1 MERVERDYMGI
12 GKSVRWV
19 TSWEG
24 RGWAGGGERE
34 GWMKNMYH
42 FVGGLSSLW
51 DGGLGTAGHWRVV
64 GKERERHGIGT
75 VRYEVL
81 NPDDGSN
88 TSTRYVSLMR
98 SRGTAPVQ
106 SRARASEPPVAVRVP
121 SLRTAS

>member
-1 MERVERDYMGI
+1 MGDFM
-12 GKSVRWV
+12 GG
-19 TSWEG
+19 EG
-24 RGWAGGGERE
+24 LGWRGERE

-64 GKERERHGIGT
+64 GKERERESIGT

-81 NPDDGSN
+81 DPDDGSN

-106 SRARASEPPVAVRVP
+106 SRARASEPHVAVRVP

>member
-1 MERVERDYMGI
+1 MGDFM
-12 GKSVRWV
+12 GG
-19 TSWEG
+19 EG
-24 RGWAGGGERE
+24 LGWRGERE
-34 GWMKNMYH
+34 GWMKCLYH

-51 DGGLGTAGHWRVV
+51 DGRLGTAGHWRVV
-64 GKERERHGIGT
+64 GKERETVGGIGT

-106 SRARASEPPVAVRVP
+106 SRARASEPHVAVRVP

>member
-1 MERVERDYMGI
+1 MDEV
-12 GKSVRWV
+12 
-19 TSWEG
+19 
-24 RGWAGGGERE
+24 
-34 GWMKNMYH
+34 YH

-64 GKERERHGIGT
+64 GKERERERDSIGT